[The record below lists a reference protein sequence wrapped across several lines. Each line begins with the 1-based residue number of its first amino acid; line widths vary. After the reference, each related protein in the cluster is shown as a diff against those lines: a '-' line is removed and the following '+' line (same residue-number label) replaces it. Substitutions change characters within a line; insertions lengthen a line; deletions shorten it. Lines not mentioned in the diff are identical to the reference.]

1 MNSYVLI
8 LKGCN
13 KRLACLEFETLWQ
26 TYFHEEIKLLEVQ
39 NVIYTF
45 KSKIL
50 DIHKDPR
57 ILSRLTFTNY
67 LGDVYF
73 ELETLDKYAEEIEKL
88 NLERYEGKSFKIRIK
103 KSRREFK
110 IDFKENTLAKPIWD
124 KFSEPIVNLENP
136 DVEFNLVVCE
146 NGKMFFTKKLYENEK
161 EYLERM
167 PKMRPIAKPYTLKS
181 DMARAAINLTKI
193 KTGILLD
200 PFCGIGGILLEAEDM
215 GFKVIGNDIS
225 WNDLRDM
232 KINFEHYY
240 PKTSSIKILS
250 DSKTRV
256 LKENSIDAVVTDI
269 PYGKS
274 SRKLGADLY
283 EEFLKNAVVYLKPNS
298 RLIVIYANFVEFK
311 HLALKYFEEAHEI
324 EQYINK
330 SMTRYILILENN
342 K

>member
-1 MNSYVLI
+1 MISYVLI

-13 KRLACLEFETLWQ
+13 KKLACLEFETLWL
-26 TYFHEEIKLLEVQ
+26 TYFHEEIKLLEIQ

-67 LGDVYF
+67 LGEVYF
-73 ELETLDKYAEEIEKL
+73 ELENHDKYAEEVSKL
-88 NLERYEGKSFKIRIK
+88 NLKEYEGKSFALKIK
-103 KSRREFK
+103 KSRKEFK
-110 IDFKENTLAKPIWD
+110 SNLSLKELSKPIWD
-124 KFSEPIVNLENP
+124 KFNEPKVNLENP
-136 DVEFNLVVCE
+136 DIEFNLVVCE
-146 NGKMFFTKKLYENEK
+146 NEKKFFTKKLYENEK
-161 EYLERM
+161 DYLERM
-167 PKMRPIAKPYTLKS
+167 PKLRPIAKPYTLKS
-181 DMARAAINLTKI
+181 DMARGSINLTKI

-215 GFKVIGNDIS
+215 NFKIIGNDIS

-240 PKTSSIKILS
+240 PKNKCIRILS
-250 DSKTRV
+250 DCKTRV
-256 LKENSIDAVVTDI
+256 LKENSIDAIVTDI

-274 SRKLGADLY
+274 SRKLGTNLY
-283 EEFLKNAVVYLKPNS
+283 EEFLKNAKVYLKPGA

-311 HLALKYFEEAHEI
+311 HLALKYFEEIDEV